1 VCGVVAIRGRAGVS
15 SDLALALQ
23 ALSHRGSTAAGIATC
38 SLAVGIKVHR
48 ALGPVDRALTA
59 IDTAQLPGRVG
70 IAHVRYATSRTHSI
84 EARHTQPLLSAGGE
98 LALAHNGHVDDG
110 TLGDSDASDS
120 ERLLA
125 VLAHALTAH
134 QAASPAD
141 GEDFFARVIVPAA
154 RDTERHFRDCGSYSL
169 VAVLGN
175 GGLLAMRDPH
185 GIRPLVLA
193 SEIAPE
199 PRQVVASETTV
210 LPLLGGRWRVEEVA
224 RGAILYIDPEGV
236 LYRSVTRTAHSAFCA
251 FEPVYFAQLDS
262 KFGGGSVFGYRRELG
277 FALARQCHELRDR
290 VDLVV
295 PVPQTASV
303 AAAALAESWAKPLGG
318 VERRATLRTFILA
331 NATDRERAARLK
343 YLFIDELLA
352 DRRLALVD
360 DSLVRGTT
368 ARQLIRG
375 LRSAGAAE
383 VHLLVT
389 FPPIQHPCLYGFDFH
404 GTDELEA
411 ASGDGSAR
419 EIAQRIG
426 ADSVH
431 FLSAPAVRQALR
443 RLGPL
448 CMACADGR
456 YPTSVAGERI
466 APFLP
471 PVINKAS

>member
-1 VCGVVAIRGRAGVS
+1 VS
-15 SDLALALQ
+15 SDLALALLG
-23 ALSHRGSTAAGIATC
+23 LSHRGSAAAGIAVC
-38 SLAVGIKVHR
+38 SPAVGIKVQR
-48 ALGPVDRALTA
+48 ALGPVDRALAA
-59 IDTAQLPGRVG
+59 IDTAQLPGHVG
-70 IAHVRYATSRTHSI
+70 IAHVRYATSRSHSI
-84 EARHTQPLLSAGGE
+84 EPRHTQPLLSPRVE
-98 LALAHNGHVDDG
+98 LALAHNGHLYNG

-125 VLAHALTAH
+125 VLAQALADRLA
-134 QAASPAD
+134 AASAD
-141 GEDFFARVIVPAA
+141 GEEFFDRVIVPAA
-154 RDTERHFRDCGSYSL
+154 RDTESHFRDCGSYSL
-169 VAVLGN
+169 VALLGN

-193 SEIAPE
+193 SEIGLE

-224 RGAILYIDPEGV
+224 RGAILYIDPDGV
-236 LYRSVTRTAHSAFCA
+236 LHRSATRAAHSAFCA

-262 KFGGGSVFGYRRELG
+262 KLGNRSVFGYRRELG

-303 AAAALAESWAKPLGG
+303 AATAVAEAWAKPLGG
-318 VERRATLRTFILA
+318 VERRATLRTFILPDA
-331 NATDRERAARLK
+331 ADRERAARLK

-352 DRRLALVD
+352 NRRLALVD

-389 FPPIQHPCLYGFDFH
+389 FPPIQHACLYGFDFH

-411 ASGDGSAR
+411 ASAGGSDR
-419 EIAQRIG
+419 EIAERIG
-426 ADSVH
+426 ANSVH
-431 FLSAPAVRQALR
+431 FLSAPAVREALR

-448 CMACADGR
+448 CMACADGL
-456 YPTSVAGERI
+456 YPTRIAGERI
-466 APFLP
+466 APVLSRA
-471 PVINKAS
+471 INKAS